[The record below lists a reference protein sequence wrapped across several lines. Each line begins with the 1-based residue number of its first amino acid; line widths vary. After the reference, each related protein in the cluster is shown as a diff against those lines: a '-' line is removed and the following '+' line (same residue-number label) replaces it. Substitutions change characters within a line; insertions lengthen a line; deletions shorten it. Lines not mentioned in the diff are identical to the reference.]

1 MLICTGLLLNICLKS
16 QNFSSEVKT
25 IFTLVIMQQQVS
37 VFRERINDNFCDT
50 DAEDNINHFLN
61 NRQAQQ

>member
-1 MLICTGLLLNICLKS
+1 
-16 QNFSSEVKT
+16 
-25 IFTLVIMQQQVS
+25 MQQQVS